1 MNKFR
6 PFFAVFLLL
15 ALLCGCAAPH
25 EVTTVSLPDAQPT
38 TTLDSASTAAPVEST
53 GGEFHYEYQ
62 TLPLPAPLLSA
73 TALTVLGDVILVG
86 GFTEDG
92 LALARMPLDGEA
104 EALPLPDGA
113 EYLYALG
120 SDNEDGF
127 WLLSGSLPG
136 AYADGHGAVHFSEST
151 TIGKLALT
159 HYDSAGAM
167 QETILL
173 QTIYAENGARFS
185 QLRTTEHG
193 FLLLSSSLLVLL
205 DKAGAETARQTAET
219 DDGWAYEAMA
229 LSGGTLCVLT
239 RDRYGATPLP
249 ELRRFAPE
257 TLAPTDTMPCETN
270 LTGLGLAADGRLLC
284 GSSKSIDAETAELT
298 AAEVLV
304 SWQEQG
310 LKNTA
315 SQLFQPEFGFLLYS
329 PDDTELAILRRVPGP
344 APEKTVLTLAI
355 AAGDAMMPQFTT
367 MIEDFNRS
375 QDKFRVDY
383 EIYSDSNYTD
393 YAPADQLRTQ
403 IAAGQAPDLYAFY
416 MAGYNAPPLAAED
429 VGADLLP
436 LLGSEFTADSLLPNL
451 YDLLTEDGKLYQL
464 PLTVEVDTLIGP
476 ASLFPESGVTL
487 SDLEA
492 AKRQMPEG
500 WVPLDSWNTP
510 GNLFALCAAYCLGAH
525 VDKAS
530 AACEFETQ
538 SFYDFL
544 AWCRAW
550 GGDGSTPAERER
562 TLVTLSWTN
571 SIGQLAGRS
580 KSAEEYWFG
589 TPDYTYIGYPTADS
603 SVGSGYRVLSSLGVS
618 PQCRDLDGAKAFLT
632 FCFSYLQEDML
643 PANAELLRSEL
654 EAYRAGERTDWR
666 GNVQELSQTDADQ
679 FCALLDET
687 TVLEGLDPALEEIL
701 QEEAA
706 VYFAGGCSVGQA
718 AEHIQSRASL
728 YLQEQYQ

>member
-73 TALTVLGDVILVG
+73 TALTVLGDAILVG

-120 SDNEDGF
+120 LDSDGGF

-159 HYDSAGAM
+159 HYDSAGTM

-185 QLRTTEHG
+185 QLRATETG

-205 DKAGAETARQTAET
+205 DKTGAEIARQTAET

-257 TLAPTDTMPCETN
+257 TLAPTDTLPCETN

-284 GSSKSIDAETAELT
+284 GSSKSIDAETVELT

-315 SQLFQPEFGFLLYS
+315 SQLFQTDFGFALYA

-393 YAPADQLRTQ
+393 YAPAD
-403 IAAGQAPDLYAFY
+403 
-416 MAGYNAPPLAAED
+416 
-429 VGADLLP
+429 
-436 LLGSEFTADSLLPNL
+436 
-451 YDLLTEDGKLYQL
+451 
-464 PLTVEVDTLIGP
+464 
-476 ASLFPESGVTL
+476 
-487 SDLEA
+487 
-492 AKRQMPEG
+492 
-500 WVPLDSWNTP
+500 
-510 GNLFALCAAYCLGAH
+510 
-525 VDKAS
+525 
-530 AACEFETQ
+530 
-538 SFYDFL
+538 
-544 AWCRAW
+544 
-550 GGDGSTPAERER
+550 
-562 TLVTLSWTN
+562 
-571 SIGQLAGRS
+571 
-580 KSAEEYWFG
+580 
-589 TPDYTYIGYPTADS
+589 
-603 SVGSGYRVLSSLGVS
+603 
-618 PQCRDLDGAKAFLT
+618 
-632 FCFSYLQEDML
+632 
-643 PANAELLRSEL
+643 
-654 EAYRAGERTDWR
+654 
-666 GNVQELSQTDADQ
+666 
-679 FCALLDET
+679 
-687 TVLEGLDPALEEIL
+687 
-701 QEEAA
+701 
-706 VYFAGGCSVGQA
+706 
-718 AEHIQSRASL
+718 
-728 YLQEQYQ
+728 

>member
-1 MNKFR
+1 
-6 PFFAVFLLL
+6 
-15 ALLCGCAAPH
+15 
-25 EVTTVSLPDAQPT
+25 
-38 TTLDSASTAAPVEST
+38 
-53 GGEFHYEYQ
+53 
-62 TLPLPAPLLSA
+62 
-73 TALTVLGDVILVG
+73 
-86 GFTEDG
+86 
-92 LALARMPLDGEA
+92 
-104 EALPLPDGA
+104 
-113 EYLYALG
+113 
-120 SDNEDGF
+120 
-127 WLLSGSLPG
+127 
-136 AYADGHGAVHFSEST
+136 
-151 TIGKLALT
+151 
-159 HYDSAGAM
+159 M
-167 QETILL
+167 Q
-173 QTIYAENGARFS
+173 N
-185 QLRTTEHG
+185 
-193 FLLLSSSLLVLL
+193 
-205 DKAGAETARQTAET
+205 
-219 DDGWAYEAMA
+219 
-229 LSGGTLCVLT
+229 
-239 RDRYGATPLP
+239 RYP
-249 ELRRFAPE
+249 
-257 TLAPTDTMPCETN
+257 
-270 LTGLGLAADGRLLC
+270 
-284 GSSKSIDAETAELT
+284 
-298 AAEVLV
+298 
-304 SWQEQG
+304 
-310 LKNTA
+310 
-315 SQLFQPEFGFLLYS
+315 

-375 QDKFRVDY
+375 QGKFRVDY

-403 IAAGQAPDLYAFY
+403 ITAGQAPDLYAFY

-451 YDLLTEDGKLYQL
+451 YDLLTEDGQLYQL

-476 ASLFPESGVTL
+476 SSLFPESGVTL

-525 VDKAS
+525 VDKAA
-530 AACEFETQ
+530 AACDFETQ
-538 SFYDFL
+538 SFCDLL

-589 TPDYTYIGYPTADS
+589 TPEYTYIGYPTADG

-728 YLQEQYQ
+728 YLQEQYP